1 MGSVRDNMGRPGTP
15 YDNAPDVTELDDL
28 VLGAI
33 EDMAAAQV
41 ETDRCATILR
51 AEWARMM
58 AFYLPA
64 GTVIEKYRG
73 FGVGLFVS
81 RGNPGMAHKFRIVAP
96 PVVEIDKR
104 APERSVWHGKAT
116 PLGKDDKP
124 MKNDVSV
131 RGQVFP
137 RLLDGEFD
145 GTAAD
150 RMMDALTAYQRD
162 SASNERLPPN
172 DFSTPQHNKE

>member
-1 MGSVRDNMGRPGTP
+1 MGSPRDNMGRPGTP
-15 YDNAPDVTELDDL
+15 YDNTPDPTELDDL

-41 ETDRCATILR
+41 EADRCAAILQ

-64 GTVIEKYRG
+64 GTVVEKYRG
-73 FGVGLFVS
+73 FGAGLFVGH
-81 RGNPGMAHKFRIVAP
+81 GNPGAARRFRVIAP
-96 PVVEIDKR
+96 PFVEIDKR
-104 APERSVWHGKAT
+104 VPERSVWRAKAT
-116 PLGKDDKP
+116 PLSDADKP
-124 MKNDVSV
+124 RKNDVSI

-137 RLLDGEFD
+137 RLSDGDFD

-162 SASNERLPPN
+162 YASAERR
-172 DFSTPQHNKE
+172 S